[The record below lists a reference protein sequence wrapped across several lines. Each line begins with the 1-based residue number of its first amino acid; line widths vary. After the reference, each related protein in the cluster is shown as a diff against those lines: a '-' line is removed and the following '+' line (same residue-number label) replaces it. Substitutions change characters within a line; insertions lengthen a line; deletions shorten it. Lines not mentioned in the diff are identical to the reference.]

1 MSVIF
6 KTKTCTLKKNSN
18 KFTLNYENVDK
29 FQNFF
34 ETLKKKLKITKEK
47 KGKSFTF
54 EGISVE
60 SLPDLLSRKGTLSYR
75 HLKHLFLDIGKQL
88 EGLEK
93 DNFGHLF
100 FRLEDIVRVELDETT
115 QEGGTGKDI
124 SFLYLNTDKFLPL
137 NNKFLTI
144 SRPFDKSK
152 LFFSPEMKNINHFPV
167 NIPISSQF
175 YGLSLLVS
183 FCLRKDD
190 TKIKVLN
197 LDNFR
202 QYLSSIENTKL
213 YWALLRCLQLDPDDR
228 VYLFI

>member
-18 KFTLNYENVDK
+18 KFTLNYENGEK
-29 FQNFF
+29 FPNFF
-34 ETLKKKLKITKEK
+34 EKLKKKLKITKEK

-60 SLPDLLSRKGTLSYR
+60 SLPHLLSRKGTLSYR

-124 SFLYLNTDKFLPL
+124 SFLYLNTDNFLPL
-137 NNKFLTI
+137 NDKFLTI